1 MRGILR
7 KWYRYVLDVEVGLA
21 RMNSMRTMRLS
32 HQASGFLKLAVYV
45 ELCVRTSAYVCIPF
59 EGPDTRD
66 TVIGKVEIVE

>member
-1 MRGILR
+1 
-7 KWYRYVLDVEVGLA
+7 
-21 RMNSMRTMRLS
+21 MRTMRLS